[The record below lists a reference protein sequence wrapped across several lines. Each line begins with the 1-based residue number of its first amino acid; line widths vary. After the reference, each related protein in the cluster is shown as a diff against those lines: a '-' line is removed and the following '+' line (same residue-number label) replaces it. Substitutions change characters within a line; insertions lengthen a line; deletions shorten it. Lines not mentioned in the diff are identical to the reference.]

1 MSAKE
6 LRQQINTNLDLLPYN
21 KILIISQL
29 LSAMTDDDEEFY
41 IDTNLSEEDHA
52 AVEESKK
59 EYKEHPENFISLQDY
74 LKERYAQ

>member
-6 LRQQINTNLDLLPYN
+6 LKQQINTNLDLLPYN

-29 LSAMTDDDEEFY
+29 LSAMTNDDDDFY

-52 AVEESKK
+52 VVEESKR
-59 EYKEHPENFISLQDY
+59 EYKEHPENFTSLKDI
-74 LKERYAQ
+74 LAERNAQ